1 MSNSVKSLI
10 LSRDWSL
17 QDDSTMPQ
25 INVSLLLSDHLP
37 LKSIKLKKD
46 GGKKKSILHFLIYDD
61 KMSKIV
67 SEESFSSSIVATEQE
82 ATKAPNSASYSVR
95 RLE

>member
-1 MSNSVKSLI
+1 MEEP
-10 LSRDWSL
+10 R
-17 QDDSTMPQ
+17 
-25 INVSLLLSDHLP
+25 
-37 LKSIKLKKD
+37 
-46 GGKKKSILHFLIYDD
+46 GKYPTFFLIYDDD